1 MKLLKQTIRKLSQH
15 YFPTTRQVDNTVLT
29 PIQISKEHLPQML
42 AFLCKI
48 LRDNITQINKKGE
61 KGGWSLV
68 SDTYACISLKN
79 KYYTFFHKCRS
90 IYILTYTRKEG
101 TQNNKSA
108 CAIMIPN
115 YMLTRK
121 HVDSFWLTLKDHT
134 CSHKAGQSKL

>member
-61 KGGWSLV
+61 KGG
-68 SDTYACISLKN
+68 
-79 KYYTFFHKCRS
+79 
-90 IYILTYTRKEG
+90 
-101 TQNNKSA
+101 
-108 CAIMIPN
+108 
-115 YMLTRK
+115 
-121 HVDSFWLTLKDHT
+121 
-134 CSHKAGQSKL
+134 